1 MTEVD
6 HLNNMQTP
14 ESSIMAALAT
24 LKPPPDKNIW
34 IGPFDQL
41 VSSGN
46 TLLIAAQKGFESR
59 NVADYHSRVLSRVV
73 TLLQMDPNC
82 KDPALNDY
90 LLGFYFN
97 AGFQRFIWGA
107 ERLLTTFAAVKC
119 TCVLGE
125 PAISRGK
132 HGRWPR
138 VKDVVIPKAEQ
149 RLQHKHFDSQLIS
162 FRTIVSHMKA
172 QNTYKC
178 EPDNATPIFRDEVDL
193 RKHSVYDAN
202 TLGRSRPIRADGTV
216 WEPPDQMRLAVDAYK
231 LTCSAYGEL
240 RTWNLAAALV

>member
-24 LKPPPDKNIW
+24 LKPPPDKSIW

-46 TLLIAAQKGFESR
+46 ALL
-59 NVADYHSRVLSRVV
+59 RVV

-193 RKHSVYDAN
+193 RKHSV
-202 TLGRSRPIRADGTV
+202 L
-216 WEPPDQMRLAVDAYK
+216 
-231 LTCSAYGEL
+231 
-240 RTWNLAAALV
+240 